1 MKFLSRELFDFARI
15 YMLFDLRNNVSVARN
30 NPVHSMTIKFVD
42 IVRRLYDDQVVNDF
56 YSFLVGV
63 KGSPV
68 Q

>member
-1 MKFLSRELFDFARI
+1 
-15 YMLFDLRNNVSVARN
+15 MLFDLRNNVSVARN

-63 KGSPV
+63 EGSPV

>member
-1 MKFLSRELFDFARI
+1 MSLLQEIILYI
-15 YMLFDLRNNVSVARN
+15 LWL
-30 NPVHSMTIKFVD
+30 KFVD

-63 KGSPV
+63 EGSPV